1 MAMTI
6 KMGDLWRVAPGTEV
20 ATKTVVGMYLG
31 REEWGH
37 VIWTGCMDEVVE
49 EWDDEEPVVV
59 LDSGIN
65 VKKLLNAQAAKI
77 VTLVNEGWRMDAGH
91 HLLNLDPELD
101 KLRVYA
107 EVWKIVG
114 NTEA

>member
-6 KMGDLWRVAPGTEV
+6 KMDDLWRVAPGTEI
-20 ATKTVVGMYLG
+20 ATKTVAGMYLG

-37 VIWTGCMDEVVE
+37 VIWTGCMDEVID
-49 EWDDEEPVVV
+49 EWDDNEPVVV
-59 LDSGIN
+59 FDNGIDVKRLLD
-65 VKKLLNAQAAKI
+65 VQAAKI
-77 VTLVNEGWRMDAGH
+77 VTLVNEGWRMDGGS